1 MSDNNNSINFFKLK
15 NLQLVRRQNAVRQTR
30 QNTDIISQ
38 GTAEEQFAE
47 ITAAARTQALNDI
60 DDILTDDDSVDYSLP
75 TQPPL
80 EPQVQVQNTNQQTS
94 DSEETNNSLRAST
107 TDSSLDTSSIEV
119 IQPHEGL
126 EIRLPVNPPQRAP
139 PNSPESPRS
148 NVAVPIPDDLL
159 TEDEETA
166 DQTVPP
172 TETPVTPDVKGRQ
185 ETLSPTPQVSQTVR
199 SAIEVTVKDFEP
211 SEQRI
216 IDKCGEVD
224 LQLSNQRD
232 WNQPNTQL
240 HQDICDLLPILYQS
254 GFNTEGFPNL
264 EDYLYQTVGTLPC
277 QSLLRLALDSVF
289 EEFPE
294 ISAIQT
300 KVYRMLKC
308 HLSVINHH
316 SITQFDDISLVNYD
330 FDRVVGPDFRNVSGP
345 NFHNVSGIESRPD
358 LSLQTDFN
366 ETYYSVFSQ
375 AQRQVYRV
383 TERSFNKL
391 RKDRANSCPDIV
403 QQLNRDSDNFTNSNW
418 KYTTA
423 NEPVYPDPY
432 FLKNNQQTQTEIKHT
447 LHVKDTGA
455 QYSSPSDSD
464 DSSSSDVDSD
474 IEGTENITV
483 AHHYL
488 NRHSASSEDLYTNPT
503 QPHKRFRTSTPEPP
517 QRCLDK
523 DQIRCP
529 LKEIVNHRP
538 ALHIPPV
545 NLTVA
550 PGRRAA
556 QVQLGR
562 QRVNAMV
569 GRGRNQPQPLQG
581 ADPALVKILQMMQNR
596 DANRDNSRKQF
607 LMFPKES
614 FTGQDKKIAKSHW
627 AEFSKYLDYQNQ
639 QGTIPHD
646 LAHLPEIKSMFKLT
660 LQDIALGWF
669 ETESPTWLTEDQMKQ
684 AFLKRFN
691 PWGDTRRQQ
700 QDAWNKLKFDMTKDD
715 VDSFVVDMKTL
726 ASILGHN
733 DDVIM
738 EKFKDVFP
746 DPNIEAALIAMD
758 DFALMQKKAKQLVHI
773 YKPAHD
779 SPMASAAILV
789 HTVDNTPTKCKS
801 SQPKSNQHQLAP
813 INQPQENI
821 HTGDND
827 HNGGQ
832 CGRGRGYDRGS
843 RGRGNGGNS
852 HNRYDHQDRG
862 TCRGQGQRDFNYN
875 RGRGQDNSYRG
886 RRRQWEGNDSN
897 NRDRDNRDRN
907 SDGQG
912 SSNRGRRWDN
922 NGRGQGHSDR
932 GRGRRWHPNQQYHDP
947 VYQQESQFSNP
958 NHYRPPPMGHQYRYP
973 VPYGQYSYPQQQQQ
987 YPPQIPSA
995 PSQQATNVCQ
1005 LCNSQGHYDYQCQF
1019 AGDFMARTQKAF
1031 NQGRSYSHQDPNHG
1045 EWSQGDNDNNDPNGQ
1060 PFQ

>member
-1 MSDNNNSINFFKLK
+1 M
-15 NLQLVRRQNAVRQTR
+15 
-30 QNTDIISQ
+30 
-38 GTAEEQFAE
+38 
-47 ITAAARTQALNDI
+47 
-60 DDILTDDDSVDYSLP
+60 
-75 TQPPL
+75 
-80 EPQVQVQNTNQQTS
+80 EPQVQVQNNNQQTS
-94 DSEETNNSLRAST
+94 DSDETNNSLRVST

-119 IQPHEGL
+119 IQPNEGL
-126 EIRLPVNPPQRAP
+126 EIRLPVNTPQRAP
-139 PNSPESPRS
+139 PNTPESPRS
-148 NVAVPIPDDLL
+148 NVAVSIPDDLL
-159 TEDEETA
+159 TEDEGTA
-166 DQTVPP
+166 DQNVPP

-224 LQLSNQRD
+224 FQLSNQRD
-232 WNQPNTQL
+232 WNQPNTRL
-240 HQDICDLLPILYQS
+240 RQDICDLLPILYQS

-308 HLSVINHH
+308 HLSIINHP
-316 SITQFDDISLVNYD
+316 SITQFDDISLANHD

-345 NFHNVSGIESRPD
+345 DFHNVSGTESRPD

-366 ETYYSVFSQ
+366 DTYYSVFSQ

-383 TERSFNKL
+383 TERLFNKL

-403 QQLNRDSDNFTNSNW
+403 QLNRDSDNFTNSNW
-418 KYTTA
+418 RYITA

-432 FLKNNQQTQTEIKHT
+432 FRKNDQQTQTEITHT

-464 DSSSSDVDSD
+464 DSSSSDLDSD

-503 QPHKRFRTSTPEPP
+503 PPHKRFRTSTPEPP
-517 QRCLDK
+517 QRCIDK

-529 LKEIVNHRP
+529 LKEIVNHGP

-562 QRVNAMV
+562 QRVNAMA
-569 GRGRNQPQPLQG
+569 GRGHNQPQPLQG
-581 ADPALVKILQMMQNR
+581 ADPALVQILQMMQNR

-639 QGTIPHD
+639 QGTIPRD

-691 PWGDTRRQQ
+691 PWGDTR
-700 QDAWNKLKFDMTKDD
+700 
-715 VDSFVVDMKTL
+715 
-726 ASILGHN
+726 
-733 DDVIM
+733 
-738 EKFKDVFP
+738 
-746 DPNIEAALIAMD
+746 
-758 DFALMQKKAKQLVHI
+758 
-773 YKPAHD
+773 
-779 SPMASAAILV
+779 
-789 HTVDNTPTKCKS
+789 
-801 SQPKSNQHQLAP
+801 
-813 INQPQENI
+813 
-821 HTGDND
+821 
-827 HNGGQ
+827 
-832 CGRGRGYDRGS
+832 
-843 RGRGNGGNS
+843 
-852 HNRYDHQDRG
+852 
-862 TCRGQGQRDFNYN
+862 
-875 RGRGQDNSYRG
+875 
-886 RRRQWEGNDSN
+886 
-897 NRDRDNRDRN
+897 
-907 SDGQG
+907 
-912 SSNRGRRWDN
+912 
-922 NGRGQGHSDR
+922 
-932 GRGRRWHPNQQYHDP
+932 
-947 VYQQESQFSNP
+947 
-958 NHYRPPPMGHQYRYP
+958 
-973 VPYGQYSYPQQQQQ
+973 
-987 YPPQIPSA
+987 
-995 PSQQATNVCQ
+995 
-1005 LCNSQGHYDYQCQF
+1005 
-1019 AGDFMARTQKAF
+1019 
-1031 NQGRSYSHQDPNHG
+1031 
-1045 EWSQGDNDNNDPNGQ
+1045 
-1060 PFQ
+1060 